1 MFSSVVTP
9 VMQLSALLV
18 PLGVTGFVLLGVCA
32 WVFPR
37 GTAGVVLTLTAA
49 AVAIAATLELETAGL
64 SEAYAYA
71 IGFAL
76 AQPLLV
82 ILMTL
87 PDRFDARAY
96 WRPER
101 LPTIALD
108 VALVVAVGA
117 AVGAI
122 TVFSLASLDLLA
134 GDRGTAS
141 LSAVALG
148 SLFTFLGRT
157 RRFRGDGDAQHTLT
171 TAILDTSRE

>member
-1 MFSSVVTP
+1 
-9 VMQLSALLV
+9 MQLPALLV
-18 PLGVTGFVLLGVCA
+18 PLGVTGFLLLAVCA

-49 AVAIAATLELETAGL
+49 AVAIAATLELKAAGL
-64 SEAYAYA
+64 PEAYAYV

-87 PDRFDARAY
+87 PERFDARAY

-108 VALVVAVGA
+108 VALAVAVGT
-117 AVGAI
+117 AVGALA
-122 TVFSLASLDLLA
+122 VFSLASLDLLA

-148 SLFTFLGRT
+148 SLFTFLART
-157 RRFRGDGDAQHTLT
+157 RRFRGDGDAQPALT
-171 TAILDTSRE
+171 TAILDASRE